1 MCLILQMD
9 KVISEAFKTVNN
21 EDDKKMMI
29 KEEEFKKILI
39 EILGSI
45 MLQLE
50 GSPIAVSSNSVL
62 HEPLSS
68 SSTLLNPS

>member
-1 MCLILQMD
+1 MD
-9 KVISEAFKTVNN
+9 KVISEAFKIVNN
-21 EDDKKMMI
+21 ADNKSVMI
-29 KEEEFKKILI
+29 KEEEFKKILS

-50 GSPIAVSSNSVL
+50 GSPIAISSNSVV

-68 SSTLLNPS
+68 STTLLHPEYV

>member
-1 MCLILQMD
+1 MD

-21 EDDKKMMI
+21 ADDKKMMI

>member
-1 MCLILQMD
+1 MD
-9 KVISEAFKTVNN
+9 KVISEAFKTMNN
-21 EDDKKMMI
+21 GDDKKMMI
-29 KEEEFKKILI
+29 KEEEFNKILI

-62 HEPLSS
+62 HEPLSA